1 MASSAISAPAP
12 SLYSSSTHSPS
23 FPISGIKRRLN
34 LCTRSSC
41 SIAGSRVL
49 LCNWVPHLALVTPF
63 SSWACGISTLRV
75 PRKTERKTKW
85 KRGIVFAS
93 LFGVGAPEALVI
105 GVVALLVFGPK
116 GLAEVAR
123 NLGKTLR
130 EFQPTIKELQ
140 EVSQE
145 FKSTLEK
152 EIGLDDIRDSNQ
164 SPFRTDRTASRSGVY
179 KDSQTKTEP
188 PNGSPQSPTVESIDN
203 KLKDIEEGEPADMT
217 SSVEN
222 QLESQVKTEDGS
234 QSSPTEHPQVE
245 KI

>member
-1 MASSAISAPAP
+1 M
-12 SLYSSSTHSPS
+12 
-23 FPISGIKRRLN
+23 
-34 LCTRSSC
+34 
-41 SIAGSRVL
+41 
-49 LCNWVPHLALVTPF
+49 
-63 SSWACGISTLRV
+63 
-75 PRKTERKTKW
+75 
-85 KRGIVFAS
+85 
-93 LFGVGAPEALVI
+93 I

-145 FKSTLEK
+145 FKNTLEK

-164 SPFRTDRTASRSGVY
+164 SPFRTDRTTSRSEVD
-179 KDSQTKTEP
+179 KDSQIKTEP
-188 PNGSPQSPTVESIDN
+188 PNGSPQSPTVESVDN
-203 KLKDIEEGEPADMT
+203 KLKDIEEEKPADMT

-222 QLESQVKTEDGS
+222 QLESQVKTEDDS
-234 QSSPTEHPQVE
+234 QSSPTEHPQAE